1 MYLCF
6 AYCVPA
12 NSNVLKYDFM
22 PADIY
27 EDLTNKLSQ
36 CHPNGDIILMG
47 DLNARS
53 QTLPDFIPNENNDH
67 IPVPPN
73 DLYEVDTVE
82 TSPRNNCDKTLNSYG
97 KKLIDSST
105 QNFKWSPYWR
115 YIWKLYLFYP

>member
-6 AYCVPA
+6 AYCVLA

-53 QTLPDFIPNENNDH
+53 QTLPDFIIMTTFQSH
-67 IPVPPN
+67 LMTCTRLTQWKPVQ
-73 DLYEVDTVE
+73 EIIVT
-82 TSPRNNCDKTLNSYG
+82 
-97 KKLIDSST
+97 KL
-105 QNFKWSPYWR
+105 
-115 YIWKLYLFYP
+115 

>member
-22 PADIY
+22 PSDIY

-73 DLYEVDTVE
+73 DFSRLTQWKPVQEIIVT
-82 TSPRNNCDKTLNSYG
+82 
-97 KKLIDSST
+97 KL
-105 QNFKWSPYWR
+105 
-115 YIWKLYLFYP
+115 